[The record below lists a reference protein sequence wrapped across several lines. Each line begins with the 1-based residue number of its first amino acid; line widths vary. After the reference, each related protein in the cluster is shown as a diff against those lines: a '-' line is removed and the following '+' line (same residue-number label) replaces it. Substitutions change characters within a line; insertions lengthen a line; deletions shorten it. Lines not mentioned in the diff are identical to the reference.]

1 MSKEDALK
9 FEIKDLRIEGERE
22 NKFAVIYVQEQT
34 SPFITV
40 SLIDGAVTCSYPVNS
55 AVSPSAMIGFALNSL
70 MEGKA
75 EITFTFKCA
84 GGGERTLSA
93 GTTCEIQKAKEWIDR
108 ANTFYHV

>member
-1 MSKEDALK
+1 
-9 FEIKDLRIEGERE
+9 
-22 NKFAVIYVQEQT
+22 
-34 SPFITV
+34 
-40 SLIDGAVTCSYPVNS
+40 
-55 AVSPSAMIGFALNSL
+55 